1 VARRSGAPRRTLAL
15 ALGDHAVAVDFLDD
29 AVRQA
34 DQAGAIFEAVMAR
47 RLLATTLLTQAVAA
61 SAHGATDDII
71 GLVSSQVSSQ
81 VASQVA
87 SQVTVA
93 RPPAAQ
99 HGSARELALLDELS
113 ASSAGRP

>member
-1 VARRSGAPRRTLAL
+1 
-15 ALGDHAVAVDFLDD
+15 
-29 AVRQA
+29 
-34 DQAGAIFEAVMAR
+34 MAR

-81 VASQVA
+81 VIGLVSSQVSGQVA
-87 SQVTVA
+87 SLVTAA

>member
-1 VARRSGAPRRTLAL
+1 
-15 ALGDHAVAVDFLDD
+15 
-29 AVRQA
+29 
-34 DQAGAIFEAVMAR
+34 MAR

-71 GLVSSQVSSQ
+71 GLVSSQVSGQ
-81 VASQVA
+81 VASL
-87 SQVTVA
+87 VTA
-93 RPPAAQ
+93 DRPPAAQ